1 MVSNPGPVG
10 LDRRSHTP
18 VGFEQSRKPCAAE
31 LVGRRREVHTVERPL
46 VDPVRAGG
54 ALVLAGEPGI
64 GKSALLRRAERT
76 ARGRGF
82 TVLTATGVEPEA
94 QLPHAGLHQLLRPV
108 LDRAHA
114 LVPAQRDA
122 LHAALG
128 LVGGSWPEPF
138 LVALAAV
145 NLLTA
150 VAGERPV
157 ALVVDDVHWLD
168 PQTQAAL
175 TFIAWRAEAGGY
187 VVISAMRS
195 GPVNAYAASG
205 LPRLDL
211 HGLDDAAADRLLA
224 GHAAD
229 LRPSDRA
236 RIRREARGNPLAL
249 IELPAVWRK
258 AQAPSTDQ
266 PLTSLPARLERAFSG
281 RIAEM
286 PATTRAALLVA
297 AVDPASE
304 LDEILAATGWFRG
317 VATGRDV
324 FDPAVGAG
332 LVTVDATRVEF
343 HHPLVR
349 SAVLQSETVTR
360 RRAANGA
367 VAAVLADEPYRRT
380 WHRAQ
385 AIVGPDDEIADE
397 LDANTTLAL
406 SRGAVMSAIRDL
418 VRSAQ
423 LTTSSARQGHRL
435 LLAAQYAFALGRVDV
450 VDGLLHSA
458 SGADLTDLD
467 RARLEWLRE
476 IFDETPGDAARVLE
490 LCNIARAAT
499 RAADR
504 DLTRNLLLG
513 AALRCWWAETSGVA
527 RARVVAVANE
537 IDDAADDPMVLASLA
552 VAEPVLQGARVAD
565 RLARAHLDDV
575 DDGDHLRLL
584 GMAAH
589 AIGDEP
595 HASDLLD
602 RAEGSLR
609 GQGRLGLLSHVLSM
623 LVQVRVELGDWDR
636 AAAAA
641 DEGQRLAIET
651 GQPIWSI
658 GTMVCAA
665 RATALRGNWEGA
677 LRLAAEADLDA
688 SRRGLNDLLACV
700 QLARGTASLT
710 AGRPADAYVALRRLF
725 DPADPSFHHR
735 ERFAGI
741 VPFADAAV
749 LSGHRDEAQRVVA
762 DLEQVALATPSPI
775 LHVHLLYARAV
786 VAEGEEACAQFRAA
800 RRADLARWPWIR
812 SQIELAHGS
821 LLRRQGRA
829 VEARIPLLSAHA
841 TFERLGALTWAA
853 RAHEQLR
860 MADEVHTERTDGA
873 SGS

>member
-1 MVSNPGPVG
+1 VVTNPDLVG
-10 LDRRSHTP
+10 LGRTSHPP
-18 VGFEQSRKPCAAE
+18 VGFEQGGKPCAAE
-31 LVGRRREVHTVERPL
+31 LVGRRRELHTIERPL
-46 VDPVRAGG
+46 VDRDRSRGV
-54 ALVLAGEPGI
+54 LVLTGEPGI
-64 GKSALLRRAERT
+64 GKSALLRHAERT

-108 LDRAHA
+108 LDRADA

-150 VAGERPV
+150 AAAEEPV
-157 ALVVDDVHWLD
+157 ALIVDDVHWLD

-175 TFIAWRAEAGGY
+175 IFIAWRAETGGY

-195 GPVNAYAASG
+195 GHVNTYAASG

-224 GHAAD
+224 AHAAD
-229 LRPSDRA
+229 LRPPDRA

-249 IELPAVWRK
+249 IELPAVWRT
-258 AQAPSTDQ
+258 ARAPTTDQ
-266 PLTSLPARLERAFSG
+266 QLTDLPARLERAFSG
-281 RIAEM
+281 RIAEV
-286 PATTRAALLVA
+286 PAPTRAALLVA
-297 AVDPASE
+297 AVDPGSE

-332 LVTVDATRVEF
+332 LVTVDATSVGFR
-343 HHPLVR
+343 HPLVR
-349 SAVLQSETVTR
+349 SAVLQSETMTR

-385 AIVGPDDEIADE
+385 AIVGPDDQIADE
-397 LDANTTLAL
+397 LDANSTLAL

-418 VRSAQ
+418 ERSAQ
-423 LTTSSARQGHRL
+423 LTTSSARRGHRL
-435 LLAAQYAFALGRVDV
+435 LVAAQYAFALGRVDV
-450 VDGLLHSA
+450 VDGLLRSA
-458 SGADLTDLD
+458 SGTDLTDLD

-499 RAADR
+499 RATDR
-504 DLTRNLLLG
+504 DLALNLLLG
-513 AALRCWWAETSGVA
+513 AALRCWWAETSGAA
-527 RARVVAVANE
+527 RAAVVAVANE

-552 VAEPVLQGARVAD
+552 VAEPIRQGARVAD
-565 RLARAHLDDV
+565 RLARTHPDDV
-575 DDGDHLRLL
+575 VDGDHLRLL

-602 RAEGSLR
+602 RAEESLR

-636 AAAAA
+636 AAVAA

-665 RATALRGNWEGA
+665 RATALRGDWEGA

-725 DPADPSFHHR
+725 DPVDPSFHHR

-749 LSGHRDEAQRVVA
+749 LSGHRDEARCVVA
-762 DLEQVALATPSPI
+762 DLERVALATPSPI

-786 VAEGEEACAQFRAA
+786 VAEGDEACAQFRAA
-800 RRADLARWPWIR
+800 RRADLGRWPWIR

-821 LLRRQGRA
+821 LLCRQGRA
-829 VEARIPLLSAHA
+829 VEARTALLSANA

-853 RAHEQLR
+853 RARDQLR
-860 MADEVHTERTDGA
+860 MADEVHT
-873 SGS
+873 